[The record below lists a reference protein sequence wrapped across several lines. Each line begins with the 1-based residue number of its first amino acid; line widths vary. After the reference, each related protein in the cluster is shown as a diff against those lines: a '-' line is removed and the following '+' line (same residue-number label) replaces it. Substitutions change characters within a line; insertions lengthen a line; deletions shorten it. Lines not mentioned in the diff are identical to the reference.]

1 MLENWCWN
9 KHELK
14 EMSCH
19 YTRVGPEYL
28 HRWRAQYPG
37 ATEPAEHIPE
47 ELLDQLIGSRNLNKA
62 LRLLQQT

>member
-9 KHELK
+9 NSELK

-19 YTRVGPEYL
+19 YTRLGPEYL
-28 HRWRAQYPG
+28 HGWKAQHPRT
-37 ATEPAEHIPE
+37 AEPDEQIPE
-47 ELLDQLIGSRNLNKA
+47 ELLDRLIESRNLDKA